1 MTNFKSIPL
10 KAVLFGIAFTLGGT
24 SAFAQKKSNFEGP
37 CADEARKFCKD
48 VLGDKEATLE
58 CLKKLSKR
66 EISDICGNFL
76 SQYGEPRNGTS
87 RSRIKSKRP
96 VGDDAKQK
104 RSQRGRQKAR
114 AGKNTKGIVHP
125 KNKNRKSGNKDK
137 VKVIHPTF
145 KDRKAGGQDKVKVI
159 HPDYSERSAGGQD
172 KVKIIHPDY
181 SERSAGGQDKVKV
194 IHPSYMDKS
203 GKKRRTR
210 RAKSAA
216 KTRAPVT
223 PPKRAA
229 KCNRSKTC
237 VKTNDC
243 CPNPKRK

>member
-1 MTNFKSIPL
+1 MTNFKSIPF

-48 VLGDKEATLE
+48 ALGDKEATLE

-114 AGKNTKGIVHP
+114 AGKNAKGIVHP
-125 KNKNRKSGNKDK
+125 KNKNRKSGNK
-137 VKVIHPTF
+137 
-145 KDRKAGGQDKVKVI
+145 DKVKVI

>member
-1 MTNFKSIPL
+1 MTNFKSIPF
-10 KAVLFGIAFTLGGT
+10 KAVLFGIVFTLGGT
-24 SAFAQKKSNFEGP
+24 SAFAQKKSNVEGP

-48 VLGDKEATLE
+48 ALGDKEATLE

-66 EISDICGNFL
+66 DISDICGNFL

-96 VGDDAKQK
+96 VGDDANQK

-114 AGKNTKGIVHP
+114 AGKNAKVIVHP
-125 KNKNRKSGNKDK
+125 SFKNGKTGSKDK
-137 VKVIHPTF
+137 VKVIHPNF
-145 KDRKAGGQDKVKVI
+145 KKRK
-159 HPDYSERSAGGQD
+159 
-172 KVKIIHPDY
+172 
-181 SERSAGGQDKVKV
+181 AGGQDKVKV

-203 GKKRRTR
+203 GKERRTR

-223 PPKRAA
+223 PPKNNA
-229 KCNRSKTC
+229 KCNRSRTC

-243 CPNPKRK
+243 CPNSKGK